1 MNKQVAIITGGA
13 QGIGKAIAQKF
24 LRCDMTVVIADNDR
38 EAGRAPLRT

>member
-13 QGIGKAIAQKF
+13 QGIGKTIAQTL
-24 LRCDMTVVIADNDR
+24 LRRGMTVVIADNDR